1 MFGRS
6 LFALCALVLFVG
18 VTDINAAVVKDI
30 QLKPLPSKSDI
41 NVDELVD
48 VSIEND
54 NAIIDEILKILQES
68 FGEAA
73 ENCLKA
79 AAKECKKHWY
89 NPKKLVKCAR
99 NYFHDHSEECAVSRV
114 ESVDVSIENDNAI
127 IDAILEVLKKF
138 FVNAA
143 ENCLKEAANKCKKYW
158 YNPKKLVN
166 CAKDYFKENIE
177 ECGASEFQTKSVVAQ
192 ETELGDLTDEDIEN
206 RNAIVDEI
214 VKILKEF
221 FVEGAEN
228 CLKQAANKCKKHWYN
243 PKKLVNCAK
252 DYFKENIEE
261 CGAADFDAQKEIQM
275 NSFDLAIE
283 EDNAIIDAILEVL
296 KKFFV
301 NAAENCLKEAA
312 NECKKYW
319 YNPKKLVKCAKE
331 YFKENEGDCAIPEY

>member
-18 VTDINAAVVKDI
+18 VTDINAAVVKDT

-54 NAIIDEILKILQES
+54 NAIIDEILKILQEF
-68 FGEAA
+68 FGEPA

-99 NYFHDHSEECAVSRV
+99 DYFHDHSEECAVSRV
-114 ESVDVSIENDNAI
+114 ESLDVSIENDNAI

-138 FVNAA
+138 FLNAA

-166 CAKDYFKENIE
+166 CAKDYFKENE
-177 ECGASEFQTKSVVAQ
+177 
-192 ETELGDLTDEDIEN
+192 GDCAIPEVRAESDLLIEN
-206 RNAIVDEI
+206 DNAIIDGILE
-214 VKILKEF
+214 ILKEF
-221 FVEGAEN
+221 FVEAAEN

-283 EDNAIIDAILEVL
+283 EDNAIIDAILEAL